1 MFNLYVTLHL
11 TLQFSN
17 SNNLLLDIL
26 RKNTALSLSRAQRYP
41 SRILQM
47 SWAVPISEVLWWG
60 RMASQIVA
68 HSSLIAKNQW
78 PSCKSLGSAHFS
90 SSTVLSWSVQ
100 FYTSTSNRRS
110 GGEYM
115 TQPGI
120 CPHFS
125 LKCANTI
132 TLGLSKVVWR
142 RFAASSLSSPLARHA
157 IKTRQA
163 AGTEGARRRC
173 VAEGKSDGNGTDVCA
188 AADLW
193 CDKGAAQ
200 AAGIDGLLVGTGPL
214 CELFSKWLIY
224 NKVAPGVC
232 MRAELMQI
240 DPTEIDWSAI

>member
-41 SRILQM
+41 SGILQI
-47 SWAVPISEVLWWG
+47 SWAAPISEVLWWG
-60 RMASQIVA
+60 RMASRIVA

-78 PSCKSLGSAHFS
+78 TSCKSLGSAHLSS

-142 RFAASSLSSPLARHA
+142 RFAASPLSSPPRQTRHQN
-157 IKTRQA
+157 TTSGGDR
-163 AGTEGARRRC
+163 GG
-173 VAEGKSDGNGTDVCA
+173 
-188 AADLW
+188 
-193 CDKGAAQ
+193 
-200 AAGIDGLLVGTGPL
+200 
-214 CELFSKWLIY
+214 
-224 NKVAPGVC
+224 
-232 MRAELMQI
+232 
-240 DPTEIDWSAI
+240 